1 MRKKVPFSVS
11 RGDARSLAAQV
22 ADGLREAI
30 VGGYYKPG
38 EVVPTSRELAPMLG
52 VSRIVTIAALEKLCA
67 EGFIVSRPRI
77 GSVVVDRS
85 AKRWNGH
92 VVFVYENGDN
102 NYLKT
107 MLASALQD
115 RLSEAGY
122 LFSQAS
128 VGAKADG
135 ALDFAHLDAA
145 LSRSVDLVLVMY
157 HRPEIYA
164 YLAKRK
170 VAYAVFG
177 EAREKPRTAVG
188 AIHLDYNLANADF
201 AAACKAQGVK
211 EVVEVYWHK
220 LMCDVAPALKKVGV
234 KVRKVK
240 VVVDESEGRLIGVKR
255 AGRLAFEKMFS
266 HSHPSSDRLR
276 GSLRSGDTFPISR
289 SSLFFVADDY
299 LTEGALLALSCAGLK
314 APDDVRIATWANA
327 GLGPDYMRPL
337 SRMELNPFDTGA
349 AVAAVIVEYFKTGN
363 FHANVT
369 VGPKWV
375 DGETMTTFYG
385 DNFVAIGRGCQ
396 KTTRR

>member
-1 MRKKVPFSVS
+1 MKKEVPFSVS
-11 RGDARSLAAQV
+11 RGDARSLVAQV

-77 GSVVVDRS
+77 GSVIADRS

-92 VVFVYENGDN
+92 VVFVYESGDN
-102 NYLKT
+102 NYLTT

-122 LFSQAS
+122 LFSRAS

-177 EAREKPRTAVG
+177 EAMEKPRTAVG
-188 AIHLDYNLANADF
+188 AIHLNYNLANADF

-220 LMCDVAPALKKVGV
+220 LMCDVAPALKKVGIRV
-234 KVRKVK
+234 KKIKVP
-240 VVVDESEGRLIGVKR
+240 VDESEGRLIGVKR
-255 AGRLAFEKMFS
+255 AGRLAFE
-266 HSHPSSDRLR
+266 RLMGR
-276 GSLRSGDTFPISR
+276 GGFLTQRSRGAEEQRSGVVYFI
-289 SSLFFVADDY
+289 ADDY
-299 LTEGALLALSCAGLK
+299 LTTGALLALSYAGLK
-314 APDDVRIATWANA
+314 VPEDVWLATWANA
-327 GLGPDYMRPL
+327 GLGPDYARPL
-337 SRMELNPFDTGA
+337 SRMELDPYKAGE
-349 AVAAVIVEYFKTGN
+349 AVAKAMLAYLADGAFPP
-363 FHANVT
+363 NVV
-369 VGPKWV
+369 VGPKWMK
-375 DGETMTTFYG
+375 GETMG
-385 DNFVAIGRGCQ
+385 EAG
-396 KTTRR
+396 

>member
-92 VVFVYENGDN
+92 VVLVYEKGDD

-107 MLASALQD
+107 MLASSMQD
-115 RLSEAGY
+115 RLTEEGW

-128 VGAKADG
+128 VGAKSG
-135 ALDFAHLDAA
+135 GGCDFTHLDVA
-145 LSRSVDLVLVMY
+145 LSRSVDLVVVMY

-170 VAYAVFG
+170 IPYIVFG
-177 EAREKPRTAVG
+177 EKSAKPASAVG
-188 AIHLDYNLANADF
+188 AIHFDYNMATADF
-201 AAACKAQGVK
+201 AAACKLAGIR

-220 LMCDVAPALKKVGV
+220 LMCDVLPALKKVGIKV
-234 KVRKVK
+234 KKVRAP
-240 VVVDESEGRLIGVKR
+240 VDESEGRLVGVKR
-255 AGRLAFEKMFS
+255 AGRIVFEKLLS
-266 HSHPSSDRLR
+266 RSHPSSDRLR

-289 SSLFFVADDY
+289 SPLFFIADDY
-299 LTEGALLALSCAGLK
+299 LSEGALLALSCSGLK
-314 APDDVRIATWANA
+314 APDDVRIVTWANA

-337 SRMELNPFDTGA
+337 SRMEMNPFTAGA
-349 AVAAVIVEYFKTGN
+349 TVAAAIVEYFKTGE
-363 FHANVT
+363 FPANVT
-369 VGPKWV
+369 VGPKWIAG
-375 DGETMTTFYG
+375 DTMMCAT
-385 DNFVAIGRGCQ
+385 CQ
-396 KTTRR
+396 KQGEKQ

>member
-220 LMCDVAPALKKVGV
+220 LMCDFAPALKKAGIRV
-234 KVRKVK
+234 KKIKVS
-240 VVVDESEGRLIGVKR
+240 VDESEGRLIGVKR
-255 AGRLAFEKMFS
+255 AGRLAFE
-266 HSHPSSDRLR
+266 RLMGHGEFLTQR
-276 GSLRSGDTFPISR
+276 RRDAEMRSC
-289 SSLFFVADDY
+289 FFIADDY
-299 LTEGALLALSCAGLK
+299 LTTGALVALSYAGLK
-314 APDDVRIATWANA
+314 VPEDVRLATWANA
-327 GLGPDYMRPL
+327 GLGPDYARPL
-337 SRMELNPFDTGA
+337 SRMELDPYKAGE
-349 AVAAVIVEYFKTGN
+349 AVAKAMLAYLTDGAFPP
-363 FHANVT
+363 NVV
-369 VGPKWV
+369 VGPKWIE
-375 DGETMTTFYG
+375 GETMG
-385 DNFVAIGRGCQ
+385 EAG
-396 KTTRR
+396 